1 MVFFF
6 SDASKDLIDVGVVAF
21 SETLGQLYFAD
32 IEFCSIFPVL
42 VPVTFQRVPA
52 LIYFGGIPA
61 LIDGLYRLAASAGR
75 SLSPEFVN

>member
-1 MVFFF
+1 MFFF

-21 SETLGQLYFAD
+21 SETVGQLYFAD
-32 IEFCSIFPVL
+32 IEFCAVFAVLAPVA
-42 VPVTFQRVPA
+42 FEGVPA
-52 LIYFGGIPA
+52 LIDFGGIPA